1 MTKILLQGNTDWVV
15 NVEYNDV
22 HDFGAG
28 ITSDFGAIKTGSTTY
43 CDNQDEAGLEQNCYT
58 YIRLYNNILRSDS
71 SRTYLA
77 KVQNHLKRPG
87 WTPKYCTRKLTS
99 AKTI

>member
-1 MTKILLQGNTDWVV
+1 MLGVGSCLINIPPQGNTDWVV

-43 CDNQDEAGLEQNCYT
+43 CDNKDEAGLEQNCYN
-58 YIRLYNNILRSDS
+58 YIRLYNNILR
-71 SRTYLA
+71 
-77 KVQNHLKRPG
+77 
-87 WTPKYCTRKLTS
+87 
-99 AKTI
+99 

>member
-1 MTKILLQGNTDWVV
+1 MV

-43 CDNQDEAGLEQNCYT
+43 CDNKDEAGLEQNCYT
-58 YIRLYNNILRSDS
+58 YIRLYNNILR
-71 SRTYLA
+71 
-77 KVQNHLKRPG
+77 
-87 WTPKYCTRKLTS
+87 
-99 AKTI
+99 

>member
-1 MTKILLQGNTDWVV
+1 MV

-43 CDNQDEAGLEQNCYT
+43 CDNKDEAGLEQSCYT
-58 YIRLYNNILRSDS
+58 YIRLYNNILR
-71 SRTYLA
+71 
-77 KVQNHLKRPG
+77 
-87 WTPKYCTRKLTS
+87 
-99 AKTI
+99 

>member
-1 MTKILLQGNTDWVV
+1 MV

-43 CDNQDEAGLEQNCYT
+43 CDNKDEAGLEQNCYT
-58 YIRLYNNILRSDS
+58 YIRLYNNILRSES
-71 SRTYLA
+71 SRD
-77 KVQNHLKRPG
+77 
-87 WTPKYCTRKLTS
+87 
-99 AKTI
+99 